1 MDKSLRILMVIP
13 RFPPIKYGGAEK
25 QLLNLC
31 PLLVKRGLAI
41 TVVTGNAGRR
51 DVLKHE
57 TRDGFAIRRIIE
69 PAISF
74 SNKRRLNSFGL
85 MLSLFC
91 FLMANRRNF
100 DLIHEHSS
108 LELSVVCAVFA
119 GLFNKPCISKI
130 TGGGENFTPLMLRKK
145 PILGLFYFNIF
156 KSVQYVIALNKE
168 IEEQCLR
175 IGFKK
180 DQILSVANGVEYI
193 ASKAASPRLLA
204 PKASLSIV
212 MIANLIP
219 VKKIELFIDAL
230 EMLKQD
236 GFSFIATVIG
246 EGPLRDTLVEKASLS
261 GLSGYLK
268 FPGCV
273 DNVEEFLAKSDI
285 AVHTSAAE
293 GMSNAILEEMSHG
306 LPVVA
311 SDIPANKALI
321 VDNENGL
328 LFENGKLKSLE
339 ENLKRLINDQ
349 ELQQRL
355 GAAARITIEK
365 NHSMERIAEK
375 YAEIYKDLFANKN
388 IFKFDVS

>member
-1 MDKSLRILMVIP
+1 MVIP

-31 PLLVKRGLAI
+31 PLLVKRGLTI

-57 TRDGFAIRRIIE
+57 TRGGFTIRRIIE
-69 PAISF
+69 PAISLG
-74 SNKRRLNSFGL
+74 NKRRLNSFGL

-108 LELSVVCAVFA
+108 LELSVVCVVFSA
-119 GLFNKPCISKI
+119 LFKKPCISKI
-130 TGGGENFTPLMLRKK
+130 TGGGENFTPLMLKKK

-156 KSVQYVIALNKE
+156 KSMQYVIALNKE

-180 DQILSVANGVEYI
+180 DQILSVANGVDGN
-193 ASKAASPRLLA
+193 KFQKVRPRLPT
-204 PKASLSIV
+204 PKASVSII

-236 GFSFIATVIG
+236 GFSFTATVIG
-246 EGPLRDTLVEKASLS
+246 EGSLRDALVEKASLS
-261 GLSGYLK
+261 GLSGNIQ
-268 FPGCV
+268 FPGSV
-273 DNVEEFLAKSDI
+273 DNIEEHLVASDI

-293 GMSNAILEEMSHG
+293 GMSNAILEEMSYG

-321 VDNENGL
+321 VDNKNGL
-328 LFENGKLKSLE
+328 LFENGKSKSLE

-349 ELQQRL
+349 ELRQRL

-365 NHSMERIAEK
+365 NHSMERIAEN

-388 IFKFDVS
+388 IFKYDIS